1 MRSPSH
7 DCRHLHHRIQ
17 KQAQARAT
25 AHKSNHHPWRP
36 AFLLTAS
43 TEPVAMK
50 HINLAPRP
58 MIETLAIIA
67 LLAIAQWLPEFIEK
81 GWM

>member
-1 MRSPSH
+1 MQKPTQTHAPAFKS
-7 DCRHLHHRIQ
+7 HLHYGC
-17 KQAQARAT
+17 
-25 AHKSNHHPWRP
+25 P

-43 TEPVAMK
+43 TEPIAMK
-50 HINLAPRP
+50 HINLAPKP
-58 MIETLAIIA
+58 IIEKLAIIA